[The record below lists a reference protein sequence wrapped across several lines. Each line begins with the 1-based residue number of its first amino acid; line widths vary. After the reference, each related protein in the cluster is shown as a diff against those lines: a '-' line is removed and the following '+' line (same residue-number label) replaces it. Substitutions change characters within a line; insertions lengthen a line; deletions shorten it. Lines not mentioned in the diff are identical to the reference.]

1 MTDTCPF
8 CSAPEGCRTGAYYSG
23 KWRER
28 RSIDC
33 YERQIKNLTEQLAQK
48 DELYG
53 VMMRHWIE
61 DDRDITQL
69 ETERDAATAE
79 LERLRE
85 GVVAKDAEIEFWTK
99 ANVTNFANWRAVEVS
114 AERIRRGYQDVE
126 LVLRECTALAALAG
140 EYA

>member
-1 MTDTCPF
+1 MPATGTCPD
-8 CSAPEGCRTGAYYSG
+8 CGAPEGCRTGVYYAG

-79 LERLRE
+79 LARLRE
-85 GVVAKDAEIEFWTK
+85 GV
-99 ANVTNFANWRAVEVS
+99 
-114 AERIRRGYQDVE
+114 
-126 LVLRECTALAALAG
+126 AAAH
-140 EYA
+140 EAFKFIQHDC